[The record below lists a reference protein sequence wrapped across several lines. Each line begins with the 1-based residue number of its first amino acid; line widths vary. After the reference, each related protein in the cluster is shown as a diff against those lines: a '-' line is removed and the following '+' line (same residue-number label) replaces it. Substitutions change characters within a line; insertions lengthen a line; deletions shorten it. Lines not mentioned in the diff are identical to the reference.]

1 MMFFKFFMALFFAL
15 ASFLVVGA
23 LPIYLVAKDV
33 WAPAIL
39 SPNKTSEWTVG
50 SSQEV
55 IWDLSDRPAQITN
68 PNGTIYLIVN
78 NLIDFSHELT
88 SGFLL
93 TEGAVEITVPQ
104 VPAGEYA
111 IVLFGDSGN
120 WSSNFTITNPSGY

>member
-55 IWDLSDRPAQITN
+55 IWCVFVYPSPQITHPSLRDLSDRPAQITN

-78 NLIDFSHELT
+78 NLIDFSK
-88 SGFLL
+88 
-93 TEGAVEITVPQ
+93 
-104 VPAGEYA
+104 
-111 IVLFGDSGN
+111 
-120 WSSNFTITNPSGY
+120 WW